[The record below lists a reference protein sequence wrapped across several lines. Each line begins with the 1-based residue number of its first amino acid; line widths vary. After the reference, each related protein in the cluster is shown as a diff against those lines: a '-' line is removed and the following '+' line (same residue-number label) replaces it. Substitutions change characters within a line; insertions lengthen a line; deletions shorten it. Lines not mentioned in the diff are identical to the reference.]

1 VFWALDTKLRERRHF
16 PTINWLTSYTMYDNQ
31 LKTWYQKNVAEDMP
45 ELKAW
50 AMQTLQRESEL
61 QEVVQMVGSDSLPD
75 EQKVTLEVAK
85 MIREI
90 FLQQNAYHPV
100 DCYCPLERQHTML
113 TLIRKFSDLADKALK
128 AGIPVDKIIYLPVR
142 QRFQQAKYED
152 NPDAEFAAVD
162 KDMDEQFAKL
172 EA

>member
-1 VFWALDTKLRERRHF
+1 
-16 PTINWLTSYTMYDNQ
+16 MYDNQ

-113 TLIRKFSDLADKALK
+113 KLIRKYSDLADKALK
-128 AGIPVDKIIYLPVR
+128 AGIAVDKIIYLPVR

-152 NPDAEFAAVD
+152 NPDAEFAAVE
-162 KDMDEQFAKL
+162 KDMDDQFSKL